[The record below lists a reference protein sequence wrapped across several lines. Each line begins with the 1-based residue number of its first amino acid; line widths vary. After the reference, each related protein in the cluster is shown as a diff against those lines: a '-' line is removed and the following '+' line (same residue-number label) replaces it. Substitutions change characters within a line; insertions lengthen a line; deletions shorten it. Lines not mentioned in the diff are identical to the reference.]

1 MSNVKELRAMK
12 SVSRSWKNVLK
23 KKAAFVLAVSIVCL
37 LTSCKPQ
44 KQAIVRQQAIPVPTV
59 KIDTC
64 FVFHKDTAFVIET
77 DTFRIETIVRD
88 TLITQHIE
96 TKPYYIT
103 TTDTIYIEAPK
114 QTQKTDKNAPKK
126 EIKQARAKTF
136 AATLFLSLVCFIL
149 AVLAAN
155 RKK

>member
-1 MSNVKELRAMK
+1 MK

-44 KQAIVRQQAIPVPTV
+44 KQAIVRQQAIPVQSV

-64 FVFHKDTAFVIET
+64 FVFHRDTAFILET
-77 DTFRIETIVRD
+77 DTFRIETIIRD

-96 TKPYYIT
+96 TKPYFIT
-103 TTDTIYIEAPK
+103 TTDTIYIEPPK
-114 QTQKTDKNAPKK
+114 QTQKTDKNDQKK
-126 EIKQARAKTF
+126 EIKRAKTETF
-136 AATLFLSLVCFIL
+136 AATLFLSFVCFIL

>member
-1 MSNVKELRAMK
+1 MK
-12 SVSRSWKNVLK
+12 SVSRSWKNALK
-23 KKAAFVLAVSIVCL
+23 KKAACVLAVSIVCL

-44 KQAIVRQQAIPVPTV
+44 KQAIVRQQAIPVPSV

-77 DTFRIETIVRD
+77 DTFRIETLIRD

-103 TTDTIYIEAPK
+103 TTDTIYIE
-114 QTQKTDKNAPKK
+114 QDEQKT
-126 EIKQARAKTF
+126 EVKQAKQERNMAAALFIFVCLLLFFLAKT
-136 AATLFLSLVCFIL
+136 L
-149 AVLAAN
+149 
-155 RKK
+155 KK

>member
-1 MSNVKELRAMK
+1 MK
-12 SVSRSWKNVLK
+12 NVSRSWKNALK

-77 DTFRIETIVRD
+77 DTFRIETLIRD

-103 TTDTIYIEAPK
+103 TTDTIYIE
-114 QTQKTDKNAPKK
+114 QDEQKT
-126 EIKQARAKTF
+126 EVKQAKQERNMAAALFIFVCLLLFFLAKT
-136 AATLFLSLVCFIL
+136 L
-149 AVLAAN
+149 
-155 RKK
+155 KK

>member
-1 MSNVKELRAMK
+1 MKNVSK
-12 SVSRSWKNVLK
+12 SWKNALK

-64 FVFHKDTAFVIET
+64 FVFHKDTAFVVET
-77 DTFRIETIVRD
+77 DTFRIETLIRD

-103 TTDTIYIEAPK
+103 TTDTIYIE
-114 QTQKTDKNAPKK
+114 QDEQKT
-126 EIKQARAKTF
+126 EVKQAKQERNMAAALFIFVCLLLFFLAKT
-136 AATLFLSLVCFIL
+136 L
-149 AVLAAN
+149 
-155 RKK
+155 KK

>member
-1 MSNVKELRAMK
+1 MK
-12 SVSRSWKNVLK
+12 NVSRSWKNALK
-23 KKAAFVLAVSIVCL
+23 KKAACVLAVSIVCL

-77 DTFRIETIVRD
+77 DTFRIETLIRD
-88 TLITQHIE
+88 TLISQHIE

-103 TTDTIYIEAPK
+103 TTDTIYIE
-114 QTQKTDKNAPKK
+114 QDEQKT
-126 EIKQARAKTF
+126 EVKQAKQERNMAAALFIFVCLLLFFLAKT
-136 AATLFLSLVCFIL
+136 L
-149 AVLAAN
+149 
-155 RKK
+155 KK

>member
-1 MSNVKELRAMK
+1 MKNVSK
-12 SVSRSWKNVLK
+12 SWKNALK

-64 FVFHKDTAFVIET
+64 FVFHKDTAFVVET
-77 DTFRIETIVRD
+77 DTFRIETIIRD

-103 TTDTIYIEAPK
+103 TTDTIYIE
-114 QTQKTDKNAPKK
+114 QDEQKT
-126 EIKQARAKTF
+126 EVKQAKQERNMAAALFIFVCLLLFFLAKT
-136 AATLFLSLVCFIL
+136 L
-149 AVLAAN
+149 
-155 RKK
+155 KK

>member
-1 MSNVKELRAMK
+1 MKKGLKSLKNALRK
-12 SVSRSWKNVLK
+12 R
-23 KKAAFVLAVSIVCL
+23 AAFVLAVSIVCL

-44 KQAIVRQQAIPVPTV
+44 KQAIVRQQAIPVPV
-59 KIDTC
+59 LKIDTC

-77 DTFRIETIVRD
+77 DTFRIETLIRD

-96 TKPYYIT
+96 TKPYFIT
-103 TTDTIYIEAPK
+103 TTDTIYIEVPK
-114 QTQKTDKNAPKK
+114 QTQKTNKNDQK
-126 EIKQARAKTF
+126 EKIKQAKKETF
-136 AATLFLSLVCFIL
+136 AATLFLAIVCFTL

>member
-1 MSNVKELRAMK
+1 MK
-12 SVSRSWKNVLK
+12 NVSRSWKNALK
-23 KKAAFVLAVSIVCL
+23 KRAACVLAVSIVCL

-77 DTFRIETIVRD
+77 DTFRIETLIRD
-88 TLITQHIE
+88 TLISQHIE
-96 TKPYYIT
+96 TKPYFIT
-103 TTDTIYIEAPK
+103 TTDTIYIEPPK
-114 QTQKTDKNAPKK
+114 QTQKTDKNEQKK
-126 EIKQARAKTF
+126 EIKQAKTEKF
-136 AATLFLSLVCFIL
+136 AARLFLCLVGF
-149 AVLAAN
+149 VLIVLVTN

>member
-1 MSNVKELRAMK
+1 MSNVKELRVMK
-12 SVSRSWKNVLK
+12 NVSRSWKNALK
-23 KKAAFVLAVSIVCL
+23 KRAACVLAVSIVCL

-77 DTFRIETIVRD
+77 DTFRIETLIRD
-88 TLITQHIE
+88 TLISQHIE

-103 TTDTIYIEAPK
+103 TTDTIYIE
-114 QTQKTDKNAPKK
+114 QDEQKT
-126 EIKQARAKTF
+126 EVKQAKQERNMAAALFIFVCLLLFFLAKT
-136 AATLFLSLVCFIL
+136 L
-149 AVLAAN
+149 
-155 RKK
+155 KK

>member
-1 MSNVKELRAMK
+1 MK
-12 SVSRSWKNVLK
+12 NVSRSWKNALK
-23 KKAAFVLAVSIVCL
+23 KRAACVLAVSIVCL

-44 KQAIVRQQAIPVPTV
+44 KQAIVRQQAIPVPSV

-77 DTFRIETIVRD
+77 DTFRIETLIRD

-103 TTDTIYIEAPK
+103 TTDTIYIE
-114 QTQKTDKNAPKK
+114 QDEQKT
-126 EIKQARAKTF
+126 EVKQAKQERNMAAALFIFVCLLLFFLAKT
-136 AATLFLSLVCFIL
+136 L
-149 AVLAAN
+149 
-155 RKK
+155 KK

>member
-1 MSNVKELRAMK
+1 MSNVKELRVMK
-12 SVSRSWKNVLK
+12 NVSRSWKNALK
-23 KKAAFVLAVSIVCL
+23 KKAACVLAVSIVCL

-44 KQAIVRQQAIPVPTV
+44 KQAIVRQQAIPVPSV

-64 FVFHKDTAFVIET
+64 FVFHRDTAFVFET
-77 DTFRIETIVRD
+77 DTFRIETIIRD

-103 TTDTIYIEAPK
+103 TTDTIYIEPPK
-114 QTQKTDKNAPKK
+114 QTQKTDKNEQKK
-126 EIKQARAKTF
+126 EIKQARTETF

>member
-1 MSNVKELRAMK
+1 MKNEL
-12 SVSRSWKNVLK
+12 RSWKNGLK
-23 KKAAFVLAVSIVCL
+23 KRAVFVLAASIVCL

-44 KQAIVRQQAIPVPTV
+44 KQAIVRQQAIPVPSV

-64 FVFHKDTAFVIET
+64 FVFHRDTAFVFET
-77 DTFRIETIVRD
+77 DIFRIETLIRD
-88 TLITQHIE
+88 TLISQHIE

-103 TTDTIYIEAPK
+103 TTDTIYIEVPK
-114 QTQKTDKNAPKK
+114 QTQKTDKNDQKK
-126 EIKQARAKTF
+126 EIKQAKRETF
-136 AATLFLSLVCFIL
+136 AATLFLAIVCFTL